1 MANVKRRRKRNSNR
15 TGKIC
20 ISMILVAF
28 VVVMSIQIVRVYGK
42 EQEYAARQAVLEQ
55 QLEAEEQ
62 RKEDLAEYERYTS
75 TTQYIEDLAK
85 SKLGLLYEN
94 EIIFREE
101 PQN

>member
-62 RKEDLAEYERYTS
+62 RKEDLAEYERYTR